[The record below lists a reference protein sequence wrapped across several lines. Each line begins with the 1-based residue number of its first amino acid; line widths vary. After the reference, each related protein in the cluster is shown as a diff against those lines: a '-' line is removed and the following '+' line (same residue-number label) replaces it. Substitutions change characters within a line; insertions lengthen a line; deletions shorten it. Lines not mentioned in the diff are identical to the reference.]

1 VISDKKNSD
10 SLNAG
15 MISMLPRLWRFAVTL
30 SRQRA
35 LAEDLVQQ
43 TCQRALE
50 RRHQFETGSQLDHW
64 LFSIMSSIWKNHLR
78 AEKVRRGIGVID
90 AVELWDD
97 RNVVEIEQSLMQS
110 KMQSA
115 VAELPLWQRETI
127 LLVYVEEMSYQE
139 AATALN
145 IPIGTVMSRIAAA
158 KLALAAKLN
167 PERTA
172 ERPSKVTQ

>member
-1 VISDKKNSD
+1 MIGAKKNGD
-10 SLNAG
+10 SFHTG
-15 MISMLPRLWRFAVTL
+15 IVTMLPRMWRFAVSL
-30 SRQRA
+30 CRQRA

-50 RRHQFETGSQLDHW
+50 RRHQFEAGSQLDHW

-97 RNVVEIEQSLMQS
+97 SNVLALEQSLMQS
-110 KMQSA
+110 ELQRA

-139 AATALN
+139 AATTLN

-158 KLALAAKLN
+158 KVALAAKLN
-167 PERTA
+167 PDMA
-172 ERPSKVTQ
+172 SARPSKVKQ